1 MTKKTKKIRRNGP
14 SMKQLQ
20 MKEIKIK
27 NVKMKKTLKKNI
39 KKGIF
44 DNLASREKTRKICNN
59 LPKICLVPILYN

>member
-1 MTKKTKKIRRNGP
+1 
-14 SMKQLQ
+14 MKQLQ